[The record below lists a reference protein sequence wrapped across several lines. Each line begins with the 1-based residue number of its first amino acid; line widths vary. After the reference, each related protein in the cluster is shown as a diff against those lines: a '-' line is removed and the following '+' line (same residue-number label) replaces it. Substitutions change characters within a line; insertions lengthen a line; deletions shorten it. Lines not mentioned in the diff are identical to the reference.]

1 MKYQYVSFRKALIMA
16 DKNNISSLLFYL
28 ESMICTVYFFKVR
41 LSEKSLKWGFQK
53 CVSYRRLV
61 STFSSLKNL
70 KLNWKDKYFK
80 NIEIMLSKML
90 KKMLA

>member
-1 MKYQYVSFRKALIMA
+1 MKYQYVSFRKALIRA

-28 ESMICTVYFFKVR
+28 ESMIFYSILFKVR
-41 LSEKSLKWGFQK
+41 LSKKSLKWGFQK
-53 CVSYRRLV
+53 CVSYGRLV

-70 KLNWKDKYFK
+70 KLNYLE

-90 KKMLA
+90 QKMLA